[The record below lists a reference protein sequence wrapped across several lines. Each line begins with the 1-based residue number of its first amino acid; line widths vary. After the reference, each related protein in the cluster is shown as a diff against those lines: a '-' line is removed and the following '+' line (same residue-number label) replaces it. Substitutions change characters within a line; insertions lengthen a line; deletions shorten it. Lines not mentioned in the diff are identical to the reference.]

1 MDAAISSTP
10 ARPAPLGVGGTSS
23 SFGQA
28 HFGGCALGDR
38 RLTKRAVITADA
50 LLRHPDGTLPAKLPT
65 PELLGFYDFANNP
78 RVTHDNVLAAHLQH
92 TRQLMERCGDRVVLI
107 IHDTTEADFSGLDIA
122 DLAQIG
128 NGYRRGLLVHNVLA
142 VDLANREALGL
153 VCQIVQT
160 RRNVPRNESVTASRT
175 HPQRESRLWPRGVE
189 QVGRPP
195 AGATWVN
202 LMDRGGDSFESLDR
216 QQALGQFYLVRSR
229 TNRNVRVR
237 DAAGRWIKRKLHTC
251 ARKLPAMP
259 GTRTV
264 EVQGN
269 GAKQQARTATV
280 NVSAGP
286 VELAVPKIK
295 YGEHGRAPLSAWV
308 IRVWEID
315 APAGQAPLE
324 WILLS
329 NAPAATRQ
337 QAWERVD
344 WYAQRPM
351 IEEYH
356 KAQKTGC
363 GMEQPQFTKRKALEV
378 TIAMLSVVAV
388 QLLRL
393 RDLSRRADADAIPAT
408 EVIDQDYVEGLSL
421 WRWNES
427 RMNLSI
433 KEFLYALARKG
444 GHLGRPSDRKPGWL
458 VLWRGWL
465 ALQPLVE
472 GLRLA
477 RLKRS
482 G

>member
-1 MDAAISSTP
+1 MDAAIASAP
-10 ARPAPLGVGGTSS
+10 AALGVDGT
-23 SFGQA
+23 FGQE
-28 HFGGCALGDR
+28 HFGGCALGDK

-50 LLRHPDGTLPAKLPT
+50 LLRHPDGTLPAKLPVAQ
-65 PELLGFYDFANNP
+65 LLGFYDFANNP
-78 RVTHDNVLAAHLQH
+78 RVTHDKVLAAHVQH
-92 TRQLMERCGDRVVLI
+92 TRQLMERCGDSVVLI
-107 IHDTTEADFSGLDIA
+107 IHDTTEADFSSLDIA
-122 DLAQIG
+122 DLGQIG
-128 NGYRRGLLVHNVLA
+128 NSYGRGLLVHNVLA

-153 VCQIVQT
+153 VGQIVQA
-160 RRNVPRNESVTASRT
+160 RRNVPRTESVTASRT

-216 QQALGQFYLVRSR
+216 QQSLGQFYLVRSR
-229 TNRNVRVR
+229 TNRNVRVQ
-237 DAAGRWIKRKLHTC
+237 DAAGRWIQRKLHTW
-251 ARKLPAMP
+251 ARKLPPMLS
-259 GTRTV
+259 TRTV
-264 EVQGN
+264 EVQAN
-269 GAKQQARTATV
+269 GVKQQACTATV
-280 NVSAGP
+280 RVAAGP

-295 YGEHGRAPLSAWV
+295 YGEHGRTPLSAWV

-315 APAGQAPLE
+315 VPAGQAPLE

-329 NAPAATRQ
+329 NAPAATKQ
-337 QAWERVD
+337 QAWERVE

-363 GMEQPQFTKRKALEV
+363 GMERPQFTKRKALEV

-421 WRWNES
+421 WRWKEA
-427 RMNLSI
+427 RMNLSV

-444 GHLGRPSDRKPGWL
+444 GHLGRPSDRPPGWL

>member
-1 MDAAISSTP
+1 MDAAISS
-10 ARPAPLGVGGTSS
+10 APAPLALAGT
-23 SFGQA
+23 FGLE
-28 HFGGCALGDR
+28 HFGGCELGDK
-38 RLTKRAVITADA
+38 RLTKRAVVTADA
-50 LLRHPDGTLPAKLPT
+50 LLRHPDGTLPAKLAT
-65 PELLGFYDFANNP
+65 AELLGFYDFANNP
-78 RVTHDNVLAAHLQH
+78 KVSHDNVLAAHFQH
-92 TRQLMERCGDRVVLI
+92 TRQWMERCQGVVLV
-107 IHDTTEADFSGLDIA
+107 IHDTTEADYSSLDIA
-122 DLAQIG
+122 ELGQLG
-128 NGYRRGLLVHNVLA
+128 NGYGRGLLVHNVLA

-153 VCQIVQT
+153 AGQIVQT
-160 RRNVPRNESVTASRT
+160 RRNVPAREPLAASRK

-195 AGATWVN
+195 EGATWVN

-229 TNRNVRVR
+229 TNRKVRVR
-237 DAAGRWIKRKLHTC
+237 DAAGRWINRKLHTW
-251 ARKLPAMP
+251 ARKLPP
-259 GTRTV
+259 LGRRTV

-269 GAKQQARTATV
+269 AKQQARTAKV

-286 VELAVPKIK
+286 VELAVPHVK
-295 YGEHGRAPLSAWV
+295 YGEHGKEPLCAWV

-329 NAPAATRQ
+329 NTPTETKR

-344 WYAQRPM
+344 WYACRPI

-363 GMEQPQFTKRKALEV
+363 GMERPQFTTRKALEV

-393 RDLSRRADADAIPAT
+393 RDLSRRPDADTIPAT
-408 EVIDQDYVEGLSL
+408 DVIDPDYVEGLSL
-421 WRWNES
+421 WRWKEA
-427 RMNLSI
+427 RMNLSV
-433 KEFLYALARKG
+433 KQFLYALARKG
-444 GHLGRPSDRKPGWL
+444 GHLGRPSDRPPGWL

-472 GLRLA
+472 GLRLG

>member
-1 MDAAISSTP
+1 MDAGISSVS
-10 ARPAPLGVGGTSS
+10 ALAGT
-23 SFGQA
+23 FGQE
-28 HFGGCALGDR
+28 HFGVCELGDK
-38 RLTKRAVITADA
+38 RLTRRAVVTADT

-65 PELLGFYDFANNP
+65 AQLLGFYDFANNP
-78 RVTHDNVLAAHLQH
+78 KVTHEKVLAGHCRH
-92 TRQLMERCGDRVVLI
+92 TRQLMERCKGVVLI
-107 IHDTTEADFSGLDIA
+107 IHDTTEADFSSLDIA
-122 DLAQIG
+122 DLGQIG
-128 NGYRRGLLVHNVLA
+128 NSYGRGLLVHNVLV

-153 VCQIVQT
+153 AAQIVQR
-160 RRNVPRNESVTASRT
+160 RRNVPRKQSVTASRK

-189 QVGRPP
+189 MVGCPP
-195 AGATWVN
+195 QGATWVN

-216 QQALGQFYLVRSR
+216 QQALGQSYLVRSR
-229 TNRNVRVR
+229 TNRNVRVQ
-237 DAAGRWIKRKLHTC
+237 DAAGRWIKRKLHDW
-251 ARKLPAMP
+251 ARKLPAL
-259 GTRTV
+259 GRRTV
-264 EVQGN
+264 EVRGN
-269 GAKQQARTATV
+269 AAQQTRTATV
-280 NVSAGP
+280 NVAAGP

-295 YGEHGRAPLSAWV
+295 YGEHGRQPLAAWV
-308 IRVWEID
+308 IRVWEVE
-315 APAGQAPLE
+315 APAGQEPLE

-329 NAPAATRQ
+329 NVPTATRQ

-344 WYAQRPM
+344 WYACRPI

-363 GMEQPQFTKRKALEV
+363 GMERPQFTTRKALEV

-393 RDLSRRADADAIPAT
+393 RDLARRPDADARPAT
-408 EVIDQDYVEGLSL
+408 DVIDADYVEGLSL
-421 WRWNES
+421 WRWKEA
-427 RMNLSI
+427 RMNLSV

-444 GHLGRPSDRKPGWL
+444 GHLGRPSDRPPGWL
-458 VLWRGWL
+458 VLWRGWM